1 MDWKF
6 VLIQMAGGIGL
17 FLMGVKI
24 MSEGLQK
31 VAGDGLRKILNI
43 LTTNRF
49 LGIFV
54 GLSITTIIQSSSAT
68 TVMAVSFVNAGLMTL
83 RQAIGVIFGANI
95 GTTIT
100 AWIVILPIVKYN
112 LVLIGISIVLV
123 SFFKKEKIKFTGEI
137 LFGLGILFL
146 GMETMTGGMAPL
158 RESKFFTDVFL
169 FVNGSTYPILILGV
183 AIGALTTMAV
193 QSSSVTIGIAIVL
206 ATNGL
211 INYHGA
217 VSLILGDNIGTTIT
231 AILAS
236 LGATRNAKR
245 AALAHAMFNIL
256 GVAVILILFYPFTK
270 FVDLLMPYDPDFL
283 IKTAEDVK
291 MFGSAIGTKPYI
303 GQHIALAH
311 SLFNITNVIFF
322 TGLIPLFVKI
332 CEFLIPVKESEKS
345 KKTHI
350 SFTYINTKLLN
361 TPSLALIETEKELAN
376 MSDMVIKISEN
387 IHKILSKGGKIGKI
401 YEDIETQEKQIDDFQ
416 KRITEFLLSVSQ
428 MSVSHDH
435 SILVGNYITLAHNLE
450 KYADYVNRIGAIF
463 DKLEKKNLELTK
475 NEYKYIKELY
485 EENQNFFN
493 KVIEIFKTKT
503 GKDTMMEGMLVKSK
517 KIRKM
522 VGEAKLSH
530 LDKLG
535 CADACKRDASV
546 FFIDIL
552 NCFDGMRKEVYNIGE
567 VVTGTKYS

>member
-1 MDWKF
+1 MDWKM
-6 VLIQMAGGIGL
+6 VVIQLAGGIGL
-17 FLMGVKI
+17 FLMGMKI

-112 LVLIGISIVLV
+112 LVLIGISIILV

-137 LFGLGILFL
+137 LFGLGILFM
-146 GMETMTGGMAPL
+146 GMETMTGGMVPL
-158 RESKFFTDVFL
+158 RESKVFNDVFL

-183 AIGALTTMAV
+183 VIGALTTMAV
-193 QSSSVTIGIAIVL
+193 QSSSVTIGIAIAL

-231 AILAS
+231 AVLAS

-245 AALAHAMFNIL
+245 AALAHAMFNVL
-256 GVAVILILFYPFTK
+256 GVVVILIIFYPFTK
-270 FVDLLMPYDPDFL
+270 LVDLLMPYDPDL
-283 IKTAEDVK
+283 L
-291 MFGSAIGTKPYI
+291 SANGTKPYI

-311 SLFNITNVIFF
+311 SMFNVANVVFF
-322 TGLIPLFVKI
+322 TGFIPLFVKI
-332 CEFLIPVKESEKS
+332 CEFIIPVKESEKS

-350 SFTYINTKLLN
+350 SFTYISAKLLD

-376 MSDMVIKISEN
+376 MSDMVVKISEN
-387 IHKILSKGGKIGKI
+387 IHKFLSKNGKIGKI

-428 MSVSHDH
+428 RSVSRDH

-450 KYADYVNRIGAIF
+450 KYADYVNRIGSIF

-475 NEYKYIKELY
+475 NEYKYIKELN
-485 EENQNFFN
+485 EETHNFFI
-493 KVIEIFKTKT
+493 KVIEIYKTKS
-503 GKDTMMEGMLVKSK
+503 GKDTLMDAILAKSR

-535 CADACKRDASV
+535 SENACKRDASV

-552 NCFDGMRKEVYNIGE
+552 NCFDGMRREVYNIGE

>member
-1 MDWKF
+1 MDWKL

-17 FLMGVKI
+17 FLMGMKI

-112 LVLIGISIVLV
+112 LVLIGVSIILTF
-123 SFFKKEKIKFTGEI
+123 FFKKEKIKFTGEI

-183 AIGALTTMAV
+183 VIGALTTMAV

-245 AALAHAMFNIL
+245 AALAHAMFNVL
-256 GVAVILILFYPFTK
+256 GVVVILILFYPFTK
-270 FVDLLMPYDPDFL
+270 LVDLLMPYDPDL
-283 IKTAEDVK
+283 L
-291 MFGSAIGTKPYI
+291 SANGTRPYI

-311 SLFNITNVIFF
+311 SMFNITNVVFF
-322 TGLIPLFVKI
+322 TGFIPLFVKI
-332 CEFLIPVKESEKS
+332 CEFIIPVKESEKS

-350 SFTYINTKLLN
+350 SFTYISAKLLD

-376 MSDMVIKISEN
+376 MSDMVVKISEN
-387 IHKILSKGGKIGKI
+387 IHKILSKSGKNCKV
-401 YEDIETQEKQIDDFQ
+401 YEDIDTQERQIDDFQ

-428 MSVSHDH
+428 RSVSRDH

-450 KYADYVNRIGAIF
+450 KYADYVNRIGSIF
-463 DKLEKKNLELTK
+463 DKLDKKNLELTK
-475 NEYKYIKELY
+475 NEYKYIKELN
-485 EENQNFFN
+485 EETYNFFI
-493 KVIEIFKTKT
+493 KVIEIFKSKS
-503 GKDTMMEGMLVKSK
+503 GKDTLMDAILAKSR

-522 VGEAKLSH
+522 IGEAKLSH

-535 CADACKRDASV
+535 SENACKRDASV

-552 NCFDGMRKEVYNIGE
+552 NCFDGMRREVYNIGE

>member
-17 FLMGVKI
+17 FLMGMKI

-183 AIGALTTMAV
+183 VIGALTTMAV
-193 QSSSVTIGIAIVL
+193 QSSSVTIGIAIAL

-231 AILAS
+231 AVLAS

-245 AALAHAMFNIL
+245 AALAHAMFNVL
-256 GVAVILILFYPFTK
+256 GVVVILIIFYPFTK
-270 FVDLLMPYDPDFL
+270 LVDLLMPYDPDL
-283 IKTAEDVK
+283 L
-291 MFGSAIGTKPYI
+291 SANGTKPYI

-311 SLFNITNVIFF
+311 SMFNITNVVFF
-322 TGLIPLFVKI
+322 TGFIPLFVKI
-332 CEFLIPVKESEKS
+332 CEFIIPVKESEKS

-350 SFTYINTKLLN
+350 SFTYISAKLLD

-376 MSDMVIKISEN
+376 MSDMVVKISEN
-387 IHKILSKGGKIGKI
+387 IHKILSKSGKNCKV
-401 YEDIETQEKQIDDFQ
+401 YEDIDTQERQIDDFQ

-428 MSVSHDH
+428 RSVSRDH

-450 KYADYVNRIGAIF
+450 KYADYVNRIGSIF
-463 DKLEKKNLELTK
+463 DKLDKKNLELTK
-475 NEYKYIKELY
+475 NEYKYIKELN
-485 EENQNFFN
+485 EETYNFFI
-493 KVIEIFKTKT
+493 KVIEIFKSKS
-503 GKDTMMEGMLVKSK
+503 GKDTLMDAILAKSR

-522 VGEAKLSH
+522 IGEAKLSH

-535 CADACKRDASV
+535 SENACKRDASV

-552 NCFDGMRKEVYNIGE
+552 NCFDGMRREVYNIGE